1 MDTRTGKGRKYMLE
15 RATPLFARLGYNG
28 VSMRDLARVV
38 GVTPAALYYH
48 FKNKDELY
56 IAAIS
61 KVFDNKIN
69 EARTIIASHPEPVK
83 QLEMF
88 IDWFVRCL
96 KKDSDFRKFLQ
107 WFLLDGDEKRLRM
120 IKRSTFKELFN
131 TVGQLGESFKQQ
143 YDPRLFTVSLIGLV
157 LYHSENGLAGTGWS
171 INEPGT
177 DEAGKISR
185 HIASLLEHGL
195 TGQ

>member
-1 MDTRTGKGRKYMLE
+1 MNARTGKGRKYMLE

-28 VSMRDLARVV
+28 VSMRELARAV

-61 KVFDNKIN
+61 RIFDHKIS
-69 EARTIIASHPEPVK
+69 EARTIIASHREPVK

-107 WFLLDGDEKRLRM
+107 WFLLNADEKRLQI
-120 IKRSTFKELFN
+120 IKRTTFKELFN
-131 TVGQLGESFKQQ
+131 TVRQLGESFKQQ
-143 YDPRLFTVSLIGLV
+143 CDPQLFTVSLIGLV
-157 LYHSENGLAGTGWS
+157 LYHSENSLGTTGPLN
-171 INEPGT
+171 NEPAC
-177 DEAGKISR
+177 DDAEKISR
-185 HIASLLEHGL
+185 HIASLLDQGL
-195 TGQ
+195 TRQ